1 MASKRIFKKNVNEM
15 VYDIVEECF
24 YLQLMDDSKTKQT
37 DALIDETAE
46 FQDDVLSRIYKSKSK
61 KEFSEIFD
69 PANTAWASAMETR
82 WVRNICCSFS
92 TLYRELGCNA
102 LK

>member
-15 VYDIVEECF
+15 VFDIVEECF
-24 YLQLMDDSKTKQT
+24 YLQLMDDSKAKKT

-61 KEFSEIFD
+61 KEFSEI
-69 PANTAWASAMETR
+69 SAHVNEKAKYF
-82 WVRNICCSFS
+82 VDKLNQ
-92 TLYRELGCNA
+92 LNN
-102 LK
+102 

>member
-24 YLQLMDDSKTKQT
+24 YLQLIDESKTKKT
-37 DALIDETAE
+37 ETLIDEAAA

-61 KEFSEIFD
+61 KEFSEI
-69 PANTAWASAMETR
+69 
-82 WVRNICCSFS
+82 S
-92 TLYRELGCNA
+92 THVKEKAKYFVEKLNQLN
-102 LK
+102 K